1 MPSWWL
7 NIACAHRDGFVT
19 TELEKPTIRES
30 HERSVL
36 PLLTGREELT
46 DDGKVKYI
54 RIGKLG
60 DVHVSLL
67 SQTGK
72 KIHVIR
78 GYELKSNLAPS
89 KGLRYD
95 GL

>member
-1 MPSWWL
+1 L

-19 TELEKPTIRES
+19 TELEKPTIREHNES
-30 HERSVL
+30 SVL
-36 PLLTGREELT
+36 PLLTGREEST
-46 DDGKVKYI
+46 RDGKVKYI

-78 GYELKSNLAPS
+78 GYQLKSNLAPTQ
-89 KGLRYD
+89 GIRYD